1 MLGIATWLVLYGA
14 GYDHP
19 SAWGALKVAEIPP
32 PATKARTT
40 KNRPRPGSRGW
51 AAPGVAL

>member
-19 SAWGALKVAEIPP
+19 PAWGALKVAEIPP

-40 KNRPRPGSRGW
+40 KNQPRPGSRGW